1 MGHGGYVGLV
11 NWSPDSKKIVS
22 AAQDNVIRIFDVETG
37 SLLCEP
43 FLSHKNNLTAL
54 SMRSSMHSDD
64 PEVVSGA

>member
-1 MGHGGYVGLV
+1 MGLV

-22 AAQDNVIRIFDVETG
+22 AARDNVIRIFDFETG

-43 FLSHKNNLTAL
+43 FLGHKNNLTAL
-54 SMRSSMHSDD
+54 SMRSSLHSDD